1 MNFFTQK
8 PLQNKRADVTGR
20 AVVGNGGGWSG
31 KDMIRVA
38 GCGLVYLV
46 PSGLK

>member
-8 PLQNKRADVTGR
+8 PLQNKRDDVTSR

-31 KDMIRVA
+31 KGMIRVA
-38 GCGLVYLV
+38 GCGLVDLV